1 MRAAYFRAFQGTDFQ
16 HYFTLH
22 SRGNG
27 EAILRSEG
35 YTTKASRDDGIESVR
50 RHSPYE
56 SYYRKHGNGY
66 GNYWFNLVASNGEI
80 IGTSETYSTVQARE
94 VGIAAVKRDAPV
106 AVVFEKQTV

>member
-1 MRAAYFRAFQGTDFQ
+1 MRDAYYHVFQGRDLQ

-35 YTTKASRDDGIESVR
+35 YTTKTSRDAGIESVR

-56 SYYRKHGNGY
+56 SYYRKHGSGY
-66 GNYWFNLVASNGEI
+66 GNYWFNLIASNGEI

-94 VGIAAVKRDAPV
+94 VGIAAVKRDGPV
-106 AVVFEKQTV
+106 AVIVEKQTV